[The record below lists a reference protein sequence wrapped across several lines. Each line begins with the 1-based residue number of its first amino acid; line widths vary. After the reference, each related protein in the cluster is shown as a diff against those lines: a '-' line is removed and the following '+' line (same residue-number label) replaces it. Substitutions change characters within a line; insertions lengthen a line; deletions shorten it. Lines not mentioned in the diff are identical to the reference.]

1 MKYVFCLGEALIDFT
16 SAGELPGGGPLFEQ
30 NAGGAPANVACALSR
45 IGTSAYMCAKVGTD
59 MFGSYLRMTLEAEI
73 GRAHV

>member
-16 SAGELPGGGPLFEQ
+16 SAGHLPGGGPLFEQ

-45 IGTSAYMCAKVGTD
+45 LGTSAYMCTKVGKD
-59 MFGSYLRMTLEAEI
+59 RKS
-73 GRAHV
+73 VV